1 MAKHSK
7 VIEQKKESRVP
18 HTRDQVILQLQEAGF
33 QADSFPDSML
43 ALFAAIWGVRG
54 DLQNIEDA
62 IDNVGGLIEE
72 YCFEE

>member
-1 MAKHSK
+1 MGKNKTVTKQSRVPRHRDE
-7 VIEQKKESRVP
+7 VIEQ
-18 HTRDQVILQLQEAGF
+18 LQLAGF

-62 IDNVGGLIEE
+62 IDNMGAVIEE